1 MTLSMERGEEKAAVR
16 LYLQG
21 PVVEEHHQSVVGLHP
36 LQKQRGGWRL
46 VLAEDVSTL
55 NEQQEN
61 PF

>member
-1 MTLSMERGEEKAAVR
+1 MR